1 MATVK
6 TAISLEETLFQQ
18 VDDVAQKMKVPR
30 SRVFTLALEDFLRR
44 QRNQQLLDRINEAY
58 EDLPDPDDQVRLQT
72 MRREQKRLLKDTW

>member
-1 MATVK
+1 MATAK

>member
-1 MATVK
+1 MATAK

-58 EDLPDPDDQVRLQT
+58 EDLPDPDEQARLQS